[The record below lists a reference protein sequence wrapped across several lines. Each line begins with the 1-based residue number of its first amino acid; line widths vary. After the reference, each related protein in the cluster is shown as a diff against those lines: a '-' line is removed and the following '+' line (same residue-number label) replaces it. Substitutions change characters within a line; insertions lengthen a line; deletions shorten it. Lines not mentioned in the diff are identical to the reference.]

1 MGRKSTKADKNIYQK
16 LREDCGLTRES
27 AEEQL
32 GYISADR
39 IAKIESGKSF
49 PHPDEVLTMAEKYGC
64 LTLCNYYCANECAI
78 GKKYVPEVK
87 LNHNLSQI
95 VLEILASLN
104 SLQRSKERLIGI
116 SVDGKI
122 EDSEVADFIAIQ
134 EELEN
139 ISVTVKALQL
149 WAEQKLIEGKINRSL
164 YEQLKD

>member
-1 MGRKSTKADKNIYQK
+1 M
-16 LREDCGLTRES
+16 LRPWLPEMS
-27 AEEQL
+27 A
-32 GYISADR
+32 G
-39 IAKIESGKSF
+39 IA
-49 PHPDEVLTMAEKYGC
+49 
-64 LTLCNYYCANECAI
+64 
-78 GKKYVPEVK
+78 
-87 LNHNLSQI
+87 
-95 VLEILASLN
+95 
-104 SLQRSKERLIGI
+104 ERLIEI